1 MRKELKE
8 IIERVVED
16 LIRKEDDMG
25 LPIHR
30 AWEVIQYEFENFM
43 EEVYESY
50 FEDEIGLIG
59 ISIAKG
65 IHTMKEIKEYAME
78 CFDDVLEKYEME
90 KEILEKKYRNKK

>member
-43 EEVYESY
+43 EEVEESY
-50 FEDEIGLIG
+50 FEEELEEIFGR
-59 ISIAKG
+59 
-65 IHTMKEIKEYAME
+65 IHTMKEIKEYTME
-78 CFDDVLEKYEME
+78 CFYDVLEKYEME
-90 KEILEKKYRNKK
+90 KEIFEMKYKL

>member
-43 EEVYESY
+43 EEVDESY
-50 FEDEIGLIG
+50 FEDELG
-59 ISIAKG
+59 
-65 IHTMKEIKEYAME
+65 
-78 CFDDVLEKYEME
+78 
-90 KEILEKKYRNKK
+90 R

>member
-8 IIERVVED
+8 IIERVLED

-43 EEVYESY
+43 EEVEESY
-50 FEDEIGLIG
+50 FEEELEEIFEGV
-59 ISIAKG
+59 
-65 IHTMKEIKEYAME
+65 HTMKEIKEYAME
-78 CFDDVLEKYEME
+78 CFDNVLEKYEME
-90 KEILEKKYRNKK
+90 KEMLEKKYGNKK